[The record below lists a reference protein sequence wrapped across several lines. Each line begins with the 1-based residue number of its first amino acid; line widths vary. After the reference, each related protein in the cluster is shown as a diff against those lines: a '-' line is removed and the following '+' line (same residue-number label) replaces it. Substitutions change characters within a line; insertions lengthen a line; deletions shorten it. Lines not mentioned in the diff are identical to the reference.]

1 MRNVVAENLSSDF
14 EVITAGN
21 GKEGLE
27 KCKEF
32 YPNLIITDIRMP
44 IMNGIDMCIE
54 IKKDEEI
61 SHIPIIVLTA
71 NNSVKNRLDSYN
83 LANVDSYLENLLK
96 CPLCVG

>member
-1 MRNVVAENLSSDF
+1 
-14 EVITAGN
+14 
-21 GKEGLE
+21 
-27 KCKEF
+27 
-32 YPNLIITDIRMP
+32 MP

-83 LANVDSYLENLLK
+83 LANVDSYLEKPFEMSTLRGVIKVYWPIEPDCRSNTQK
-96 CPLCVG
+96 CYYIS

>member
-1 MRNVVAENLSSDF
+1 
-14 EVITAGN
+14 
-21 GKEGLE
+21 
-27 KCKEF
+27 
-32 YPNLIITDIRMP
+32 MP